1 MSFLPN
7 NNAAFKRRLITEDSV
22 EEEEEDDCLFENQES
37 ENLSEVQP
45 TNVIAPPKEAPKK
58 ACRGRPPKRNVSAT
72 RSVAESSASTLAS
85 HLTNLPEFD
94 LVLKAMPLKVRPSTA
109 AAYRKLLE
117 NRHGYPVDPQ
127 FSLTVGPTELVLA
140 FFKESVLKRTYRK
153 SISMET
159 DVRTQIALGND
170 ENEKSGLTLLEIAEN
185 APSNK
190 NGSKKITDVPLGVE
204 AVNQYKKALIVVYD
218 YQFEHRAIPWASP
231 KKNKELL
238 DLIKR
243 YEHDL
248 VYDQNAENLW
258 ASNSETG
265 LQEMFSISYRHHM
278 LLRDQDLRHLNFAD
292 CFCTIVPKKQHNG
305 MQQAICLVFS
315 LDKGKTLKEGEMKF
329 ACAMRH
335 ENEDEDD
342 NIFNLDVENK
352 ADPIEFVEE
361 DGKMILK
368 EPKGKGKQKAVQSSI
383 LRIKKTKME

>member
-1 MSFLPN
+1 VKKKRQTYSSIFFFL
-7 NNAAFKRRLITEDSV
+7 V
-22 EEEEEDDCLFENQES
+22 
-37 ENLSEVQP
+37 V
-45 TNVIAPPKEAPKK
+45 
-58 ACRGRPPKRNVSAT
+58 
-72 RSVAESSASTLAS
+72 
-85 HLTNLPEFD
+85 
-94 LVLKAMPLKVRPSTA
+94 
-109 AAYRKLLE
+109 
-117 NRHGYPVDPQ
+117 
-127 FSLTVGPTELVLA
+127 
-140 FFKESVLKRTYRK
+140 
-153 SISMET
+153 
-159 DVRTQIALGND
+159 
-170 ENEKSGLTLLEIAEN
+170 EN

-204 AVNQYKKALIVVYD
+204 AINQYKKALIVVYD
-218 YQFEHRAIPWASP
+218 YQFEHRAIPLASP

-238 DLIKR
+238 DLIKK

-248 VYDQNAENLW
+248 VYDQVQTNADRAVHCVIRDPYKSGELIKILKNLW
-258 ASNSETG
+258 VSNSETG
-265 LQEMFSISYRHHM
+265 LREMFSISSRHHM